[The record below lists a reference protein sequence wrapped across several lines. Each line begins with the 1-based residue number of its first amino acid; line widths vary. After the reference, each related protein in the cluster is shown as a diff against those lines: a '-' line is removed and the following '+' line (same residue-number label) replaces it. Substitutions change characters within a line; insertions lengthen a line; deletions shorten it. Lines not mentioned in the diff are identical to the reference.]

1 MATRAE
7 QKLKTRRAIL
17 DAALDLL
24 GEQRSLDSIGLRE
37 VTRQAGLA
45 APSFYRHFRDM
56 EELGLALVE
65 EAGLFLR
72 QMLRKTR
79 QRIGQSG
86 SAIEVSVDTFIE
98 FLEQY
103 PIHFRILLQE
113 QVGYSPEF
121 RKAVRA
127 EVDNFVGE
135 LVSYL
140 NYRSEEARRP
150 KLHTQNAAEAMIA
163 VIIAM
168 GTKLS
173 VLGRKEKQLIRA
185 NTIEQLTMVM
195 LGAIK
200 VSQSDS

>member
-98 FLEQY
+98 FLEHY

-140 NYRSEEARRP
+140 NYRSEEIKRP
-150 KLHTQNAAEAMIA
+150 KLHAQNAAEAMIA

-173 VLGRKEKQLIRA
+173 VLERKEKQLIRA
-185 NTIEQLTMVM
+185 NTIEQLKMVM

-200 VSQSDS
+200 VSQSSS

>member
-1 MATRAE
+1 MTGVQTCALPISE

-98 FLEQY
+98 FLEHY

-140 NYRSEEARRP
+140 NYRSEEIKRP
-150 KLHTQNAAEAMIA
+150 KLHAQNAAEAMIA
-163 VIIAM
+163 EI
-168 GTKLS
+168 
-173 VLGRKEKQLIRA
+173 GRA
-185 NTIEQLTMVM
+185 HV
-195 LGAIK
+195 
-200 VSQSDS
+200 